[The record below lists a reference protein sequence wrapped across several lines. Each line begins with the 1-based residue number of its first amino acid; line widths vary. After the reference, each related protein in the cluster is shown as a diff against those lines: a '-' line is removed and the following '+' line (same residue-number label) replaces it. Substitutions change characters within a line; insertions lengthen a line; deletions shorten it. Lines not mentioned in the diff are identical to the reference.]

1 MTQPTNTFD
10 TYDSIG
16 EREDLVDY
24 IYDISPVEVPFLTLA
39 ARGKATGALH
49 EWQTDALEAAVTTN
63 KVVEGDDVD
72 ADAAAATTRLG
83 NYTQLSDKA
92 VSITSRQDAVSK
104 AGRKSEM
111 AYQVAKRAR
120 ALKRDMESVLT
131 QNQIKAAGNSSTASA
146 LASLECWI
154 ADNDSFGAGG
164 ASPTGD
170 GTDAPTDGTQRA
182 FTEALMKTVIQD
194 VWNDGG
200 DPDCLMVGGFN
211 KQAVSGFTGG
221 STSFDKSEDKKL
233 VAAVDVYESDFGT
246 IKVIPNRFQRSR
258 SAFLLQKDMWAVCY
272 LQPFKLEDLGKTGH
286 SNRKL
291 LSVEFTLEARNEKAS
306 GAIRD
311 LTVS

>member
-1 MTQPTNTFD
+1 MAQPTNTFD
-10 TYDSIG
+10 TYDSSG
-16 EREDLVDY
+16 EREDLADR
-24 IYDISPVEVPFLTLA
+24 IYNISPTEVPFLSMC

-92 VSITSRQDAVSK
+92 VSTSSRQDAVSK

-111 AYQVAKRAR
+111 AYQAAKRSR

-131 QNQIKAAGNSSTASA
+131 QNQVKEAGSSSVASA
-146 LASLECWI
+146 LASLETWI
-154 ADNDSFGAGG
+154 AQNDVFGAGG

-170 GTDAPTDGTQRA
+170 GTDAPTDGSQTA
-182 FTEALMKTVIQD
+182 FTEANLKASIQST
-194 VWNDGG
+194 WNEGG

-221 STSFDKSEDKKL
+221 STRFDKSEDKKL

-246 IKVIPNRFQRSR
+246 IKVVPNRFQRAR
-258 SAFLLQKDMWAVCY
+258 SAFLLQKDMWAVAY
-272 LQPFKLEDLGKTGH
+272 LQPFKLEDLAKTGH

-311 LTVS
+311 LTTA